1 MENMAQK
8 RLRKDSTL
16 HIKQYVPLSV
26 ARTGNEWCSL
36 FDWIETLPYSWII
49 TGKEA
54 CGDE

>member
-1 MENMAQK
+1 MAQK

-36 FDWIETLPYSWII
+36 FDWIETLPYSWLI
-49 TGKEA
+49 TGKED
-54 CGDE
+54 CSDE